1 MDDLINKQSLG
12 FTNKEFETRLARA
25 FNQMHIYKLD
35 ALLITTPHNFRYF
48 SGFDSNFWES
58 PTRPW
63 FIIIPMDKQPI
74 AVIPS
79 IGESAIKQT
88 YIKNIH
94 VWSSPNPNDEGI
106 SILAEQLNKLP
117 KKFGNIG
124 TEIGNE
130 SFLRMSIKDYQCL
143 KEKVR
148 AFSFIDGSQLLWKL
162 RMIKSLEEISKL
174 KFICKIASEAYEK
187 LPEKIGINETE
198 RSVCSKLKIDLIE
211 RGADLVLF
219 MASGLGKAG
228 YDQIVFNPSNKK
240 IQKNDVLFIDTG
252 STFDGY
258 FCDFNRNFG
267 FDSISD
273 ESQKAY
279 TATWNAVT
287 KGIEIAKPGKKCEDI
302 FNAMNKILEES
313 GSSGNGVGRMGHG
326 FGLQLTEPPSIMN
339 NDETILKPGMAI
351 TIEPVYEFN
360 NGNMI
365 VLEENIIITEDG
377 NKIITKRADKEIPV
391 IK

>member
-1 MDDLINKQSLG
+1 MNHLINKPSLG
-12 FTNKEFETRLARA
+12 FNNKEFENRLAKA
-25 FNQMHIYKLD
+25 FHQMHIYKLD
-35 ALLITTPHNFRYF
+35 ALLITTSHNFRYF

-63 FIIIPMDKQPI
+63 FIIIPKDKQPI

-79 IGESAIKQT
+79 IGESALKLT
-88 YIKNIH
+88 HIKNIH

-106 SILAEQLNKLP
+106 SILSELLNKLP

-124 TEIGNE
+124 AEIGSE
-130 SFLRMSIKDYQCL
+130 SFLRMSVKDYQRL

-148 AFSFIDGSQLLWKL
+148 AFNFIDGSELLWKL
-162 RMIKSLEEISKL
+162 RMIKSLEEINKL

-187 LPEKIGINETE
+187 LPEKIGIGETE
-198 RSVCSKLKIDLIE
+198 RSICSKLKIDLIE
-211 RGADLVLF
+211 RGADHILF

-228 YDQIVFNPSNKK
+228 YSQIVFNPSNKK
-240 IQKNDVLFIDTG
+240 LQKNDVLFIDTG

-273 ESQKAY
+273 EAHKAY
-279 TATWNAVT
+279 SATWNAVT
-287 KGIEIAKPGKKCEDI
+287 KGIETAKPGNKCEDI

-313 GSSGNGVGRMGHG
+313 GSAGNGVGRMGHG
-326 FGLQLTEPPSIMN
+326 FGLQLTEPPSNMLN
-339 NDETILKPGMAI
+339 SKTMLEPGMAI
-351 TIEPVYEFN
+351 TIEPVYEFES
-360 NGNMI
+360 GNMI
-365 VLEENIIITEDG
+365 VQEEDIIITEDG
-377 NKIITKRADKEIPV
+377 NEVITTRSPKEMPLV
-391 IK
+391 K